1 MHCNFLVLLGCI
13 TFAGCAALSKH
24 DQLCGQIV
32 QFANGSVADKEHS
45 VQFTTDWGG
54 VHSLEQNI
62 FAEKRC
68 EHESF
73 EPGKRL
79 CDYLMNNTSM
89 EFAALNINRALRC
102 IGAPEIPNPIQAELQ
117 HAAVKFESDKVRG
130 VSKGVVVGVEYT
142 YGYQD
147 KPPLLKI
154 SARRT

>member
-1 MHCNFLVLLGCI
+1 MLFTFI
-13 TFAGCAALSKH
+13 AFAGCAAFSKH
-24 DQLCGQIV
+24 DELCGQIV
-32 QFANGSVADKEHS
+32 QFANGSVTNKEHS

-54 VHSLEQNI
+54 VHSLERDI

-68 EHESF
+68 EHEGF

-79 CDYLMNNTSM
+79 CDYLMENTSM

-117 HAAVKFESDKVRG
+117 RATAQFESDKVRG
-130 VSKGVVVGVEYT
+130 VGKGIVVGVEYT

-147 KPPLLKI
+147 KPPMLKI
-154 SARRT
+154 SARRG